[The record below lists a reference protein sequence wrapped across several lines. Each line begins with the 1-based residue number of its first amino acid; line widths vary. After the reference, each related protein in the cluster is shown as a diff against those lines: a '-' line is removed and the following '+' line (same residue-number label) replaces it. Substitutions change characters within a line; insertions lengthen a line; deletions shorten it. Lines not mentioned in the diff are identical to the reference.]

1 MSLDLFYQLYV
12 KSLVLPPGLFVV
24 MLSMALVTWRWRYS
38 RVIALIATA
47 SLYLL
52 STITVEHW
60 LAKGLEIY
68 PPVDPGEL
76 ETQGVE
82 ALVVLMAGKQTKAPE
97 LGADTV
103 DRMSM
108 DRLAHAVRLHRKT
121 NLPILLSGGAFG
133 KNDPALA
140 EVGAETLTTLFGITP
155 MALETK
161 SRSTWQNAHQ
171 VAQVLR
177 ELKIE
182 KIAVVTHA
190 WHMRRALY
198 SFSQAGV
205 SAVAAP
211 TYFIHRAGS
220 LTPNDL
226 VPTAA
231 SLRNSI
237 YTLYEYAGLFWYHL
251 MLGDD

>member
-1 MSLDLFYQLYV
+1 MSLDLFYRLYL
-12 KSLVLPPGLFVV
+12 KSLVLPPGLFIV
-24 MLSMALVTWRWRYS
+24 MLAVALVAWRWRFS
-38 RVIALIATA
+38 RVLVFITA
-47 SLYLL
+47 AGLYLL
-52 STITVEHW
+52 STLTVEHW
-60 LAKGLEIY
+60 LAKGLETY
-68 PPVDPGEL
+68 PPVVPSAL
-76 ETQGVE
+76 RTQGVK
-82 ALVVLMAGKQTKAPE
+82 ALVVLMAGKQIKAPE

-108 DRLAHAVRLHRKT
+108 DRLAYAVRLHRET
-121 NLPILLSGGAFG
+121 NLPIILSGGGYG
-133 KNDPALA
+133 KNAPAFA
-140 EVGAETLTTLFGITP
+140 ELGAEALTTLFGITP
-155 MALETK
+155 IALETN
-161 SRSTWQNAHQ
+161 SRSTWQNAHE

-190 WHMRRALY
+190 WHMPRALY

-211 TYFIHRAGS
+211 TYYIHRVGKI
-220 LTPNDL
+220 TPSNL

-237 YTLYEYAGLFWYHL
+237 YALYEYAGLIWYHL
-251 MLGDD
+251 ALGDN